1 MERKVSNIERFF
13 LFRKIGTTVDI
24 ELLHLFGP
32 DFIEV
37 HVFCQSRRVTCMRKT
52 PAMMPIKLDI
62 AMERATLYL
71 KGYYRGFKKQLVI
84 DMDLYI
90 IWMKY

>member
-1 MERKVSNIERFF
+1 
-13 LFRKIGTTVDI
+13 
-24 ELLHLFGP
+24 
-32 DFIEV
+32 
-37 HVFCQSRRVTCMRKT
+37 MRKT
-52 PAMMPIKLDI
+52 PAMMSIKFDI